1 MLTDTFDIQAKF
13 TRICGAIAT
22 QILFESKS
30 PVFKKNH
37 LFSGGKCDS
46 CDEDERRRCATAIIV
61 KWWNEVIIM
70 VKLSFTIIKMA
81 AVADSNDLTSNWRKI
96 RLKPISL
103 RALLSILILLLPQPQ
118 NAMPIPKIQQ
128 NSLTSAMVSFKIN
141 LIWNRSNQTVFK
153 LGRKSAIITQPLP
166 LFLTLWFSFIFKKL
180 LIRNYLRL
188 LLHPIHWKIYLFS
201 HKQ

>member
-46 CDEDERRRCATAIIV
+46 RDEDERRRCATAIIV

-103 RALLSILILLLPQPQ
+103 PALLSILILLLPQPQ

-141 LIWNRSNQTVFK
+141 LVQNPSNQALK
-153 LGRKSAIITQPLP
+153 ARK
-166 LFLTLWFSFIFKKL
+166 
-180 LIRNYLRL
+180 
-188 LLHPIHWKIYLFS
+188 
-201 HKQ
+201 

>member
-103 RALLSILILLLPQPQ
+103 PALLSILILLLPQPQ

-141 LIWNRSNQTVFK
+141 LVQNPSNQALK
-153 LGRKSAIITQPLP
+153 ARK
-166 LFLTLWFSFIFKKL
+166 
-180 LIRNYLRL
+180 
-188 LLHPIHWKIYLFS
+188 
-201 HKQ
+201 

>member
-1 MLTDTFDIQAKF
+1 MTNLKWITDVNRHFRYPSQVYTYMWCNRNANPLWIKITSFQ
-13 TRICGAIAT
+13 
-22 QILFESKS
+22 
-30 PVFKKNH
+30 KNH

-103 RALLSILILLLPQPQ
+103 PALLSILILLLPQPQ

-141 LIWNRSNQTVFK
+141 LVWNRSNQTFFK
-153 LGRKSAIITQPLP
+153 LGNKSVIFSRNLYLWSLQWFQ
-166 LFLTLWFSFIFKKL
+166 FLTHL
-180 LIRNYLRL
+180 
-188 LLHPIHWKIYLFS
+188 
-201 HKQ
+201 